1 LHFLVVLGNLAPTA
15 TKEAIV
21 IANAQPEAVIPV
33 SDLDGAL
40 SFYVDTM
47 GLELVERL
55 DIPQTPMAR
64 LSTGNGTLSL
74 YKSVGA
80 GESRHTIMGF
90 NVDDVESAVAD
101 LRGRG
106 VTFEEY
112 DMGEIKTENGIA
124 RVGGMAGAWFKDPDG
139 NILSV
144 SEFGVRT

>member
-1 LHFLVVLGNLAPTA
+1 
-15 TKEAIV
+15 
-21 IANAQPEAVIPV
+21 
-33 SDLDGAL
+33 
-40 SFYVDTM
+40 VDTI

-64 LSTGNGTLSL
+64 LSTGNGTLPL

-90 NVDDVESAVAD
+90 NVDDIESAVEE

-112 DMGEIKTENGIA
+112 DMGGIKTENRIA
-124 RVGGMAGAWFKDPDG
+124 RVGDIAGAWFKDPDG

-144 SEFGVRT
+144 GEYGPRT